1 MARVTAYGGRVT
13 RTPAFLAALA
23 SAAVPGL
30 DPLQVQAVA
39 VKAGHPYE
47 VAFVTDTQHRRWVIR
62 APLTAAAGA
71 QMDTTVALLGLM
83 SRRLPFSVPAPR
95 GFVAVPE
102 GRAMVY
108 PYLPGRPLNFR
119 TLPAGPG
126 LAAEVGRT
134 VAAVHNVDREV
145 FDEAGLPSYDADE
158 YRTRRLAD
166 LDRGAATGHVPT
178 ALLARWEAALEDVSL
193 WRFAPTPVHG
203 DLTGDQVLAV
213 FDDDSDAGS
222 GRVRGLTGWEDAKVA
237 DPADDFA
244 ALIEH
249 ASPAAFDSVFEGYAH
264 SRVERPDKHL
274 RRRARLAAELRL
286 LNSLLGAT
294 SAGDRELI
302 TTCAARLRAL
312 DKRTHDDGE
321 EPDTFLPPVRGR
333 TVRPSAPA
341 TASPSAPPTASPSA
355 PAGVPASGG
364 ENAATAAG
372 QRPRAEAS
380 AEPLGS
386 TGSPGSPSPSSPASD
401 PADRSTVAAAVT
413 TELAPAPRDAP
424 GPVADDDPPGGD
436 AAKGSPAGSS
446 PAPD

>member
-39 VKAGHPYE
+39 AKAGHPYE

-119 TLPAGPG
+119 ALPAGPG

-203 DLTGDQVLAV
+203 GLTGDQVLAV

-302 TTCAARLRAL
+302 TTCAARLRKL

-333 TVRPSAPA
+333 TVRPTAPA
-341 TASPSAPPTASPSA
+341 TPSPPAPPTASPSA
-355 PAGVPASGG
+355 P
-364 ENAATAAG
+364 
-372 QRPRAEAS
+372 
-380 AEPLGS
+380 
-386 TGSPGSPSPSSPASD
+386 PGSPPPSSPPASPASD

-413 TELAPAPRDAP
+413 TELAQAPRDAP
-424 GPVADDDPPGGD
+424 RPVADDDPPGGD
-436 AAKGSPAGSS
+436 AAKGSPAGST
-446 PAPD
+446 PPPD